1 MARVLAISM
10 NTFREA
16 VRSKVLYTLVFF
28 AFLIMLAATLLD
40 RVTLGVQSKL
50 IKDLGLGGINF
61 FGVLI
66 AIFIG
71 IGLVYKELERRTIYT
86 LVSKP
91 IHRYQFLIGKYLGI
105 LQTLLVQVAIMSAL
119 LYALLAVF
127 GTGKDW
133 HLLVAIG
140 LIYQELMV
148 VSAVAIFFSS
158 FSTPILSG
166 MFTLAVY
173 VIGHLTGDL
182 KAFGAISDDPGIRKA
197 TAFFYYFLPNL
208 ENFNIKGEMVYGLPV
223 SSTRIGFSLMYGFV
237 YIALLLLSSAIVFQ
251 GRDFK

>member
-1 MARVLAISM
+1 MHKIFAISM

-28 AFLIMLAATLLD
+28 AFLIMVAAVLLD
-40 RVTLGVQSKL
+40 RVTIGVQSKI
-50 IKDLGLGGINF
+50 IKDAGLAGINF
-61 FGVLI
+61 FGILI

-91 IHRYQFLIGKYLGI
+91 IRRHQFLLGKYLGI
-105 LQTLLVQVAIMSAL
+105 LQTLFVEVAIMTAL

-127 GTGKDW
+127 KAGGEW
-133 HLLVAIG
+133 RLLVAIG
-140 LIYQELMV
+140 LIYLELMV
-148 VSAVAIFFSS
+148 VTAVALFFSS

-173 VIGHLTGDL
+173 VIGHLTRDL
-182 KAFGAISDDPGIRKA
+182 REFGALSNDSGVHGA
-197 TAFFYYFLPNL
+197 TTFLYYLLPDL
-208 ENFNIKGEMVYGLPV
+208 ENFNLKGEMVYGLPV
-223 SSTRIGFSLMYGFV
+223 NPAQIGFAAAYGFC
-237 YIALLLLSSAIVFQ
+237 YIALLLVSSALIFQ